1 LQADLHFIGAMQL
14 LREFHVE
21 EPPETSLHCMAD
33 QLCSTVATDE
43 AREQKRSESM
53 RQYLLP
59 LVFLGATAWQL
70 AQAQALDPTLL
81 SSTPPLGLGGLSC
94 KQIDDT
100 GRLHIF
106 SDGPLPL
113 EVLLYLQ
120 KSDFGTKAD
129 IPLPL
134 VLERFLPGMPPC
146 IPGMHHAA
154 LQSASRKAARP
165 S

>member
-1 LQADLHFIGAMQL
+1 M
-14 LREFHVE
+14 
-21 EPPETSLHCMAD
+21 
-33 QLCSTVATDE
+33 
-43 AREQKRSESM
+43 K
-53 RQYLLP
+53 QYLLS
-59 LVFLGATAWQL
+59 LVFLGAL
-70 AQAQALDPTLL
+70 ASQPALAQALDPTLL

-113 EVLLYLQ
+113 EVLIYLQ
-120 KSDFGTKAD
+120 KSDFGTKANVRM
-129 IPLPL
+129 PL
-134 VLERFLPGMPPC
+134 VLERFLPDMPPC

-154 LQSASRKAARP
+154 LQPGSRKITRR